1 MILKDKCDRL
11 FYSST
16 LIYTYIHTH
25 TLTHT
30 NIALKNIILIIVV
43 IFGKFSY
50 EFGSCNCNIFSYHI
64 ITTNNNLSPGE
75 NKNGQNKVVCISA
88 KLFNTIM
95 FCPQHIIT

>member
-50 EFGSCNCNIFSYHI
+50 
-64 ITTNNNLSPGE
+64 
-75 NKNGQNKVVCISA
+75 
-88 KLFNTIM
+88 
-95 FCPQHIIT
+95 